1 MTIKEQENQLEL
13 NLKVEIVASVV
24 IWLGVCFFVGYKL
37 WTLRSLPEAPLAIG
51 INVPTIKQV
60 NLDIL
65 RASLK
70 IVSESNLPVVRT
82 EPFD

>member
-13 NLKVEIVASVV
+13 NIKAEIVVSVV
-24 IWLGVCFFVGYKL
+24 IWLGVCFFVGYQL

-51 INVPTIKQV
+51 INVPTIKQD
-60 NLDIL
+60 NLNIL
-65 RASLK
+65 RKSLK
-70 IVSESNLPVVRT
+70 TVSESNLPVVRT